1 MEIIRLR
8 AAYPYPDRS
17 VEELKVL
24 AEIWMED
31 FEFMDDET
39 FRGAIRDHRRKSQ
52 FWPTVADIMENAPFV
67 EARTAGIEMHRRRA
81 LTDEEIEKNLKQ
93 IKLLTDGIFKD
104 VPDIHERKHSAIV
117 KEQARKIRESE
128 DNG

>member
-1 MEIIRLR
+1 MR

-39 FRGAIRDHRRKSQ
+39 FRGAIRDHRQKSQ
-52 FWPTVADIMENAPFV
+52 FWPTVADINEHAPMV
-67 EARTAGIEMHRRRA
+67 ELKSYQIEWKRERQS